1 MKPLLPAI
9 AASILISGCATM
21 VEPQPG
27 KITLEE
33 ALSSVGRGLVE
44 LKKSQLTANDGKEF
58 RSGLLPSEAEVTFNI
73 SASGEQSGKLFV
85 EITKTPADASLK
97 KGAELG
103 SSYTA
108 SRGNQITVKFRNIAF
123 SKTTK
128 LEDRVIIEGVTDPDM
143 LVKVVKALEG
153 TGITINAVPSTSQ

>member
-1 MKPLLPAI
+1 MKPVIPAL
-9 AASILISGCATM
+9 AVSMLASGCATIL
-21 VEPQPG
+21 EPQPG

-33 ALSSVGRGLVE
+33 ALASVGRGLVE
-44 LKKSQLTANDGKEF
+44 LKNEQIKANGGKEF

-85 EITKTPADASLK
+85 EITKTPVDSTLK
-97 KGAELG
+97 KGSELG

-128 LEDRVIIEGVTDPDM
+128 LEDRVIIEGVTDPD
-143 LVKVVKALEG
+143 LLEKIVKALDK
-153 TGITINAVPSTSQ
+153 TGITLNTE

>member
-1 MKPLLPAI
+1 MKVLVP
-9 AASILISGCATM
+9 ILVFSALTSGCATM

-27 KITLEE
+27 KITIEE
-33 ALSSVGRGLVE
+33 ALSSVGRGLVQ
-44 LKKSQLTANDGKEF
+44 LKKAQLKENDGNEF

-85 EITKTPADASLK
+85 EITKTPVDSIFK

-103 SSYTA
+103 TSYTA
-108 SRGNQITVKFRNIAF
+108 TRGNQITVKFRNIAF

-128 LEDRVIIEGVTDPDM
+128 MDDRVIIEGVTDPEV
-143 LVKVVKALEG
+143 LRKVVKALED
-153 TGITINAVPSTSQ
+153 TGITVNNTNR

>member
-1 MKPLLPAI
+1 
-9 AASILISGCATM
+9 M

-33 ALSSVGRGLVE
+33 ALASVGRGLVE
-44 LKKSQLTANDGKEF
+44 LKKSQLAANDGKEF

-85 EITKTPADASLK
+85 EITKTPAEASLK

-103 SSYTA
+103 ASYAA
-108 SRGNQITVKFRNIAF
+108 SRGNQITVKFKSIVF
-123 SKTTK
+123 SRTTRG
-128 LEDRVIIEGVTDPDM
+128 EDRVIVEGVTDPDL
-143 LVKVVKALEG
+143 LVRVVKALEG
-153 TGITINAVPSTSQ
+153 TGITINAVPGP

>member
-1 MKPLLPAI
+1 MKAFLPVVVVVV
-9 AASILISGCATM
+9 SVLSSGCATM

-44 LKKSQLTANDGKEF
+44 LKKSQLAANDGKEF

-128 LEDRVIIEGVTDPDM
+128 LEDRTIIEGVTDPDL

-153 TGITINAVPSTSQ
+153 TGITINAVPGL

>member
-1 MKPLLPAI
+1 MKPILPAMF
-9 AASILISGCATM
+9 AAALLSGCATM

-33 ALSSVGRGLVE
+33 ALASVGRGLVE
-44 LKKSQLTANDGKEF
+44 MKRSQLEANNGKEF

-73 SASGEQSGKLFV
+73 SASGEQSGKLYV
-85 EITKTPADASLK
+85 EITKTPADAGLK
-97 KGAELG
+97 KGGELG
-103 SSYTA
+103 TSYTA
-108 SRGNQITVKFRNIAF
+108 SRGNQITVKFRSIAF

-128 LEDRVIIEGVTDPDM
+128 LEDRVIIEGVTDPDV

-153 TGITINAVPSTSQ
+153 TGLTINAVPVPCQ